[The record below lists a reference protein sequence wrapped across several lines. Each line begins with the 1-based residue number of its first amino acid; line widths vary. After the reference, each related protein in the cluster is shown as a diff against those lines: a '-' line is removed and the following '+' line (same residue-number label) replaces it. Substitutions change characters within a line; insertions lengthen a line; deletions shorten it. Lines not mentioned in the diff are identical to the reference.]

1 MYPKGPNDV
10 GLLRLHSS
18 YQHDLKIYSADEG
31 RVQMTAAA
39 FARGM
44 LDLEGDLTPILVSLV
59 KKGKAINDYLL
70 GVYDAEHDVCM
81 CAVCMYMVTLTY
93 VAAGAHRRR
102 AEHSIQQPS

>member
-70 GVYDAEHDVCM
+70 GVYDAEHDVCTRNVVTFIRTLM
-81 CAVCMYMVTLTY
+81 C
-93 VAAGAHRRR
+93 VAAGAH
-102 AEHSIQQPS
+102 